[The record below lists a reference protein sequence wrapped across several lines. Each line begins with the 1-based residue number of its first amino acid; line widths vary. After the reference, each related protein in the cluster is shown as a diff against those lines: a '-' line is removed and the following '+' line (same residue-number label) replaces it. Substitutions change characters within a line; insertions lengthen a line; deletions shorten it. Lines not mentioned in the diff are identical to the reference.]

1 MVFGSC
7 LGTSATLVQC
17 PTTRSPSPIRQ
28 AIKCSSVAGSSAQR
42 RQASARCA
50 PDRLRSSRAPRGRAR
65 RMWEPIPH
73 SQVTFSDVRDDGFVG
88 SAECAII
95 HAQIEVGSLRFD
107 ARQQQRPV
115 SWFRSP
121 GRLGCGSFVS
131 RHALVS
137 QKALVGSAV
146 HQGAAFLTG
155 HAISGRFDHG
165 DFVFGSAVAF
175 MRSGEPFYEF
185 GHVRNMRPDRSVA
198 WPISAAVV
206 RR

>member
-1 MVFGSC
+1 MLLHVTAC
-7 LGTSATLVQC
+7 ETLSGL
-17 PTTRSPSPIRQ
+17 R
-28 AIKCSSVAGSSAQR
+28 KFCSSPKKDFLNAIGTFRTCGHVSYDCRDLGPVLVKRNNIAGSPAQR

-65 RMWEPIPH
+65 RMWGPIPH

-155 HAISGRFDHG
+155 HASSGRFDHG
-165 DFVFGSAVAF
+165 DFVFGSAIAF
-175 MRSGEPFYEF
+175 MRSG
-185 GHVRNMRPDRSVA
+185 
-198 WPISAAVV
+198 
-206 RR
+206 